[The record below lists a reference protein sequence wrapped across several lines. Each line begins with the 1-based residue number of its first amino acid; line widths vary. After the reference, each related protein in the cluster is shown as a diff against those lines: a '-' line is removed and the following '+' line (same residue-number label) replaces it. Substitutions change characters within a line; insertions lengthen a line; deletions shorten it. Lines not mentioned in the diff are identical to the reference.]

1 VGLFLYIIII
11 YNLAERVLHQ
21 ETYKVPVKTPLKIII
36 ILFKMKKLILLFASL
51 LIALNINSQVNKNLA
66 ELLGYPRDSKL
77 LIIHADDMG
86 LAHSVNM
93 ACIKAFDNKSITS
106 GSIMVPCPW
115 ALEIAEYTK
124 DHPGMDV
131 GIHLTLTAEWD
142 LYKWG
147 GITPSDQ
154 ISSLLDKNNY
164 FYPSVE
170 ELGKAAKG
178 VEAEKE
184 LKAQID
190 KAIAS
195 GVIPTHLDT
204 HMGSVLANP
213 ELVKIYL
220 GLSDTYHLP
229 VLFPRAYLSWFP
241 PEMAK
246 SMDSK
251 IFLLDNLFML
261 EPKMIT
267 GKWIDPYKKAVEAMK
282 PGLNQMIVHL
292 AFDNDEMQA
301 ISKGHDDY
309 GSAWRQHDLDLVSSP
324 EFKELL
330 KSNHIILIG
339 WRQIRDLMN
348 SQVSR

>member
-1 VGLFLYIIII
+1 
-11 YNLAERVLHQ
+11 
-21 ETYKVPVKTPLKIII
+21 
-36 ILFKMKKLILLFASL
+36 MKKLILVLTSL
-51 LIALNINSQVNKNLA
+51 LITLNISSQGNKNLA
-66 ELLGYPRDSKL
+66 EMLGYPGDSKL

-93 ACIKAFDNKSITS
+93 ACIRAFENKAITS

-115 ALEIAEYTK
+115 ASEIIAYSK

-142 LYKWG
+142 LYKWD
-147 GITPSDQ
+147 GITASDQ
-154 ISSLLDKNNY
+154 IPSLLDKNNY

-178 VEAEKE
+178 TEVEKE
-184 LKAQID
+184 LRAQID

-195 GVIPTHLDT
+195 GVQPTHIDT

-220 GLSDTYHLP
+220 KLSDIYHLP
-229 VLFPRAYLSWFP
+229 VLFPRSYLSWFP
-241 PEMAK
+241 PDVAK
-246 SMDSK
+246 SMESK
-251 IFLLDNLFML
+251 IFLIDNLFML

-267 GKWIDPYKKAVEAMK
+267 GKWIDAYKKGVETMK
-282 PGLNQMIVHL
+282 PGLNEMIVHL
-292 AFDNDEMQA
+292 AIDNDEMQA

-309 GSAWRQHDLDLVSSP
+309 GSAWRQHDLDLISGT
-324 EFKELL
+324 EFKDLL

-339 WRQIRDLMN
+339 WKQIRDLMN
-348 SQVSR
+348 SLK

>member
-1 VGLFLYIIII
+1 MNSINV
-11 YNLAERVLHQ
+11 
-21 ETYKVPVKTPLKIII
+21 
-36 ILFKMKKLILLFASL
+36 KMKKVILVIASL
-51 LIALNINSQVNKNLA
+51 LMTLSISSQGTKNLA

-86 LAHSVNM
+86 LSHSVNN
-93 ACIKAFDNKSITS
+93 ACIKAFDNKGITS

-115 ALEIAEYTK
+115 ANEIATYVK

-131 GIHLTLTAEWD
+131 GIHLTMTAEWD

-147 GITPSDQ
+147 GLSSSDQ
-154 ISSLLDKNNY
+154 ILSLLDKNGY

-170 ELGKAAKG
+170 ELGKVAKG
-178 VEAEKE
+178 AEAEKE
-184 LKAQID
+184 LRAQID

-195 GVIPTHLDT
+195 GIQPTHIDT

-220 GLSDTYHLP
+220 ILSDVYHLP
-229 VLFPRAYLSWFP
+229 VLFPRTYLSWLP
-241 PEMAK
+241 PDVAK
-246 SMDSK
+246 AMESK

-267 GKWIDPYKKAVEAMK
+267 GKWIDAYKKGIETMK
-282 PGLNQMIVHL
+282 PGLNEMIVHL
-292 AFDNDEMQA
+292 AIDNDEMQA

-309 GSAWRQHDLDLVSSP
+309 GSAWRQHDLDLVLSD
-324 EFKELL
+324 EFKDLL
-330 KSNHIILIG
+330 KTNHIILIG

-348 SQVSR
+348 GTGSK